1 MAEEKFMKII
11 NVMVMSID
19 GKTTKGHKADISEWT
34 SQEDKKYFQ
43 EVMASAPCLIMGRN
57 TYEAAKERMRLSPST
72 LRIVMTHD
80 ATGFADQTVPGQ
92 LEFYSTEPTQL
103 IADLGKRG
111 LKDAILLGGETLN
124 AEFLKNN
131 LIDELWLTLEP
142 VMLGVGN
149 GLSGDNELDQ
159 KLHLLSSQQLNDR
172 GTLLLKYR
180 IEK

>member
-11 NVMVMSID
+11 NVMVMSVD
-19 GKTTKGHKADISEWT
+19 GKTTRSQRADISEWT

-57 TYEAAKERMRLSPST
+57 TYEAAKKAMQLSPRT
-72 LRIVMTHD
+72 LRVVVTHNPD
-80 ATGFADQTVPGQ
+80 DYKAQAVPDQ
-92 LEFYSTEPTQL
+92 LEFTDEDPVRL
-103 IADLGKRG
+103 ISNLTNRG
-111 LKDAILLGGETLN
+111 FDEVHLLGGETLN

-149 GLSGDNELDQ
+149 GLSGGNELDQ
-159 KLHLLSSQQLNDR
+159 KLHLLSSQQLNNR

-180 IEK
+180 FEK